1 MGQAL
6 LCSRETHLSLF
17 LPLPPSLSPSLPPSP
32 QKYLPRAKLG
42 VITQFLGAWALML
55 EKKAEERFALL
66 PDVFVSLLSPVQLGE
81 YGGAFELVDGLDVA
95 DKLAFLF
102 EDEVGAARINA
113 IAA

>member
-1 MGQAL
+1 
-6 LCSRETHLSLF
+6 
-17 LPLPPSLSPSLPPSP
+17 
-32 QKYLPRAKLG
+32 
-42 VITQFLGAWALML
+42 ML